1 MHQAARNLYEPRHE
15 AAKSRPQR
23 DATHNK
29 ETNLSQ
35 INRATSL
42 VAKAEWPAGDND
54 RSLKSQRML
63 GTERDGKINR
73 ERIDAFVHRFCRLCG
88 SAGTRRSDLCTLSWG
103 HLCATFRCGA
113 GRVDRW
119 PFTTETHLTGARCHG
134 ATAAGTNAAAN
145 LVCQQSL
152 EPRRTATGRC
162 RSCARRFAARRG
174 AICCAPTKRRRSCS
188 GTKICAA
195 CNNRLI
201 RP

>member
-1 MHQAARNLYEPRHE
+1 
-15 AAKSRPQR
+15 
-23 DATHNK
+23 
-29 ETNLSQ
+29 
-35 INRATSL
+35 
-42 VAKAEWPAGDND
+42 
-54 RSLKSQRML
+54 ML

-103 HLCATFRCGA
+103 HLCATFRC
-113 GRVDRW
+113 RTSCVDRW

-134 ATAAGTNAAAN
+134 AAAAGTNAAAN

-174 AICCAPTKRRRSCS
+174 AICRAPTKRRRSCS

-201 RP
+201 RPRDVLGEQVGDSAAMADAAITCSDDNLYNVGEEAGWR